1 MYKIKVEKSIPK
13 KFFLHNLKNHQF
25 SITKNTEKDCPPP
38 SIFIRYHHHLRKDKL
53 LKKRRKQGKTEEE
66 DKKGK
71 LTN

>member
-13 KFFLHNLKNHQF
+13 ISFLHSLKQHQF
-25 SITKNTEKDCPPP
+25 SITKNPEKDCPP
-38 SIFIRYHHHLRKDKL
+38 SIFIRYHLRKDKL
-53 LKKRRKQGKTEEE
+53 LLKSRKQGKTEEE